1 MTPSVTRGLKEPPSA
16 ELPSDLYTL
25 MGERTLISLALQAVD
40 AVATRLPRWENDTD
54 SNASPRM
61 LLTLLTYSY
70 AAGTYAS
77 EDVEWACQHR
87 EGARYITGNVRLDED
102 TLRHFRR
109 ANRPWI
115 EECLAWVLERVCE
128 RMPHLVATDESRET
142 EPGNPTEPAFL
153 QHARRRVELATLMD
167 MALAD

>member
-1 MTPSVTRGLKEPPSA
+1 MTAELKTSLPG

-40 AVATRLPRWENDTD
+40 AVAARLPRWLESPD
-54 SNASPRM
+54 SRLSPRM

-77 EDVEWACQHR
+77 EDIEWACQR
-87 EGARYITGNVRLDED
+87 QGGARYIAGNAQPDQD
-102 TLRHFRR
+102 SIRHFRR

-115 EECLAWVLERVCE
+115 EECLAWLLERVCQQ
-128 RMPHLVATDESRET
+128 MPHLAPAEGNQDI
-142 EPGNPTEPAFL
+142 EPGNGPELPFL
-153 QHARRRVELATLMD
+153 KHARRRVELATLMD